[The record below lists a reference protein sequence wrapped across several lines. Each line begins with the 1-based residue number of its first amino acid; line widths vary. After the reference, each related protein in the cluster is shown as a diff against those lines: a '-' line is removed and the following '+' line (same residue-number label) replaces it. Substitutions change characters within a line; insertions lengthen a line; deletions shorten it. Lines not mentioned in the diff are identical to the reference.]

1 MILNNESLAF
11 YLLDW
16 MNQNKRVVFTNGCF
30 DLIHQGHK
38 DLLKKARSFGD
49 ILLVGLNSDRSV
61 KRLKGIKRPIQN
73 EMERAKNLCEFGS
86 VDRVIIFYEDTPAR
100 LIADIKPDVLVKG
113 GDYTIESIIGAGDV
127 LASGGRVEIV
137 PLTPGYSTSR
147 NLEKMNR

>member
-73 EMERAKNLCEFGS
+73 EIERAKNLCEFGS
-86 VDRVIIFYEDTPAR
+86 VDGVIIFYEDTPAR

-137 PLTPGYSTSR
+137 PLTPGYSTSK

>member
-11 YLLDW
+11 YLLDC

-38 DLLKKARSFGD
+38 DLLKKAKSFGD

-137 PLTPGYSTSR
+137 PLTPGYSTTR

>member
-11 YLLDW
+11 YLLDC

-49 ILLVGLNSDRSV
+49 ILLVGLNSDRSI

-73 EMERAKNLCEFGS
+73 EIERAKNLCEFGS
-86 VDRVIIFYEDTPAR
+86 VDGVIIFYEDTPAR

-137 PLTPGYSTSR
+137 PLTPGYSTSK

>member
-49 ILLVGLNSDRSV
+49 ILLVGLNSDRSI

-73 EMERAKNLCEFGS
+73 EIERAKNLCEFGS
-86 VDRVIIFYEDTPAR
+86 VDGVIIFYEDTPAR

>member
-49 ILLVGLNSDRSV
+49 ILLVGLNSDRSI

-73 EMERAKNLCEFGS
+73 EIERAKNLCEFGS
-86 VDRVIIFYEDTPAR
+86 VDGVIIFYEDTPAR

-137 PLTPGYSTSR
+137 PLTPGYSTSK

>member
-1 MILNNESLAF
+1 M
-11 YLLDW
+11 
-16 MNQNKRVVFTNGCF
+16 
-30 DLIHQGHK
+30 
-38 DLLKKARSFGD
+38 
-49 ILLVGLNSDRSV
+49 NSDRYI
-61 KRLKGIKRPIQN
+61 KRFKGIKSPIQN
-73 EMERAKNLCEFGS
+73 EIERAKNLCEFGS
-86 VDRVIIFYEDTPAR
+86 VDGVIIFYEDTPAR

>member
-73 EMERAKNLCEFGS
+73 EIERAKNLCEFGS
-86 VDRVIIFYEDTPAR
+86 VDGVIIFYEDTPAR

>member
-49 ILLVGLNSDRSV
+49 ILLVGLNSDRSI

-73 EMERAKNLCEFGS
+73 EIERA
-86 VDRVIIFYEDTPAR
+86 
-100 LIADIKPDVLVKG
+100 
-113 GDYTIESIIGAGDV
+113 
-127 LASGGRVEIV
+127 
-137 PLTPGYSTSR
+137 
-147 NLEKMNR
+147 NLEVNKNIKIKNDAEKYFK